1 MKSAARSGFGW
12 GGVLLLW
19 IAGAVAGLIYAHL
32 QGIPE
37 RIALKVLPAF
47 LLEITFFLVLGIE
60 SWRRWL
66 ETFSSFTVA
75 TILTLAAIVPYTIA
89 SLATGSFHWHA
100 LGWIALLAAAASFWY
115 VALPHKLP
123 SDALF
128 LTFMA
133 VVWISRILRNQYL
146 GPYPKLQVDVL
157 AHLMW
162 VRTGTLAL
170 LSVRRMSGVGFG
182 FWPEARE
189 WRIGLGYFLAFLPG
203 AAALAWWIGFASPR
217 WPSGSWERVPV
228 IAIATFFGTLWV
240 LALSE
245 EFVFRGLLQQW
256 ISSWLGNEWVGLG
269 VASAIFGSVHLWMR
283 PFPNW
288 RNAILAGVLGVFC
301 GLAFRQARSIRASM
315 VTHALTVTA
324 WRIFFS

>member
-1 MKSAARSGFGW
+1 VVWIGI
-12 GGVLLLW
+12 LLIW
-19 IAGAVAGLIYAHL
+19 VAGAAAGLIYARL
-32 QGIPE
+32 QGIPQN
-37 RIALKVLPAF
+37 IALAVLPAF

-60 SWRRWL
+60 RWRRRL
-66 ETFSSFTVA
+66 ETYSPFAVA
-75 TILTLAAIVPYTIA
+75 GALTAAAIVPYCVA
-89 SLATGSFHWHA
+89 SLGAGSFDWRA
-100 LGWIALLAAAASFWY
+100 LAWIALLAATASFWY
-115 VALPHKLP
+115 TALPHKLP
-123 SDALF
+123 ADLLF
-128 LTFMA
+128 LVFMV
-133 VVWISRILRNQYL
+133 VVWISRILRNQYVS
-146 GPYPKLQVDVL
+146 PYPKLQLDVL

-182 FWPEARE
+182 FWPQARE
-189 WRIGLGYFLAFLPG
+189 WRIGLLYFLAFVPG

-217 WPSGSWERVPV
+217 WPSASWERIPV
-228 IAIATFFGTLWV
+228 IAVVTFFGTLWV

-256 ISSWLGNEWVGLG
+256 ISSWLGNEWVGLA
-269 VASAIFGSVHLWMR
+269 VTSVLFGSVHLWMR

-288 RNAILAGVLGVFC
+288 RNAVLAGVLGVFC